1 MLSYLS
7 SNRPGLSTII
17 GLIRSCILFIPI
29 LYIFSSIAINYSS
42 SLNYGLNNIQINNPY
57 TNNAM

>member
-17 GLIRSCILFIPI
+17 GLIRSSILFIPI
-29 LYIFSSIAINYSS
+29 LYIFSSIAINDEQA
-42 SLNYGLNNIQINNPY
+42 LNQNLTNIEIANPY
-57 TNNAM
+57 SNNAM